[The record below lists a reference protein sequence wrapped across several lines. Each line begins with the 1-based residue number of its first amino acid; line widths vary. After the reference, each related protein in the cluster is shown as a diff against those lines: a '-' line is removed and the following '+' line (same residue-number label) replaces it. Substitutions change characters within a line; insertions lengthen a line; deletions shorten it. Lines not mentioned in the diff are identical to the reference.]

1 MLSTYLPIIW
11 KFLNSSLGTTIIK
24 EGTGT
29 LLKGLIDRWKEKK
42 SKNPSLTENDL
53 RKDLEEHYDEE
64 QLKMLANEIKKM
76 KSNKVV
82 IDQDNVEGNNSNEIS
97 NLSNS
102 HKDVDIKQS
111 NNKGDN
117 SLKISF

>member
-42 SKNPSLTENDL
+42 SKNPSLTEDDL
-53 RKDLEEHYDEE
+53 KKDLEEHYNEE
-64 QLKMLANEIKKM
+64 QLKMLNDEIKELSINQNQLQQRNEKGM
-76 KSNKVV
+76 N
-82 IDQDNVEGNNSNEIS
+82 IGNNSG
-97 NLSNS
+97 
-102 HKDVDIKQS
+102 DI
-111 NNKGDN
+111 NITYN
-117 SLKISF
+117 